1 MTQEAADISDAINAA
16 KHAFQRRLGGVIV
29 IDEESSSSGKNTI
42 GIEFF
47 GPHEQGVMV
56 EFVQSTSIQG
66 AEAFL
71 RGETLERIQLNP
83 HVFKAF
89 LDRLMNNSQSKG
101 LTDIGSGC
109 LMYSGVLK

>member
-1 MTQEAADISDAINAA
+1 MTQEADISDAINAA
-16 KHAFQRRLGGVIV
+16 KHAFQRRLGGGVIV
-29 IDEESSSSGKNTI
+29 IDEDSSAGKNTI

-47 GPHEQGVMV
+47 GPHEQGIMV
-56 EFVQSTSIQG
+56 EFVQSTNIQG

-71 RGETLERIQLNP
+71 RGETLEKIQFNP
-83 HVFKAF
+83 QVFKAF